1 MTSRNWLFTSYKT
14 EENFDFSEN
23 ESVRYAIWQ
32 KEKCPTTNR
41 EHWQGYIEFNN
52 GYRMAYVKNILRDGA
67 AHLEQR
73 RGTREQAR
81 DYCSK
86 EESRLE
92 GPFIYGE
99 FEKGGQGQRNDLRAQ
114 AEIIKDIHREN
125 PKTSLQVIAERH
137 PEFIL
142 KYARGVQTLLQNLP
156 QATRTEETK
165 CILIVGPPGTG
176 KSTWVRNN
184 YPGSFWKQSG
194 THQWWD
200 GYKGEETVVLDEF
213 KGWIPATTFTQI
225 VGNANEC
232 RVEIKGGT
240 TQFTAKLVICISNF
254 SPREWWEEGKVVFR
268 AIERRFHEIIF
279 FDSSCGL
286 RRGDDGDEWFYSIE
300 RFKTWSDFE
309 EQHWE
314 RQYV

>member
-1 MTSRNWLFTSYKT
+1 MSLRNWLFTSFKT
-14 EENFDFSEN
+14 ETNFDFSEH

-32 KEKCPTTNR
+32 KERCPTSGR
-41 EHWQGYIEFNN
+41 EHWQGYIEFNIKC
-52 GYRMAYVKNILRDGA
+52 RMSHLKKVLGDQA
-67 AHLEQR
+67 AHCEGR

-92 GPFIYGE
+92 GPFLYGV
-99 FEKGGQGQRNDLRAQ
+99 FEEGGQGARNDLRAQ
-114 AEIIKDIHREN
+114 AQIIKDIQRES
-125 PKTSLQVIAERH
+125 PKTALQVIADRH

-142 KYARGVQTLLQNLP
+142 KYARGVTTLLQALP
-156 QATRTEETK
+156 QTKRTQETK
-165 CILIVGPPGTG
+165 CLLIVGPPGTG

-184 YPGSFWKQSG
+184 YPDAFWKQAG

-200 GYKGEETVVLDEF
+200 GYQGEETVVLDEF

-240 TQFTAKLVICISNF
+240 TQFVASLVICISNF
-254 SPREWWEEGKVVFR
+254 SPREWWDEGKVIFR
-268 AIERRFHEIIF
+268 AVERRFSEILYF
-279 FDSSCGL
+279 NSSCGL
-286 RRGDDGDEWFYSIE
+286 RRGDDGDEWHYDIE
-300 RFKTWSDFE
+300 RFKDWSSFE
-309 EQHWE
+309 ETHID